1 VTLGESKTVA
11 LSNGTI
17 AYAERGAGPVSVRS
31 SSGSRSARGDAG
43 VVVFVHGLLVNAN
56 LWRKVVP
63 AVADAGFRCITP
75 TWPLGSHSLPMAPD
89 ADLTPP
95 GVARLIADFLEAL
108 ELTDVTVVAN
118 DTGGALTQL
127 LMASNPERVGRVVL
141 TPCDAFEDFFP
152 EPFTSLPSRI
162 RLPGAAWILSRALQ
176 FPVVQRQ
183 PTAYGWLSKRGIPA
197 EVIASYVRPI
207 YSSAGIRRD
216 AQRFIAGV
224 HNKYTLAAAAALPEF
239 AKPVL
244 LVRAADDRIFHPALF
259 ESFTPPSSTASKQRC
274 PTPAWSRWPTR
285 TRSSPRT
292 SRPNWPP

>member
-1 VTLGESKTVA
+1 MTLGESKTVA
-11 LSNGTI
+11 LSTGTI
-17 AYAERGAGPVSVRS
+17 AYAERGAGP
-31 SSGSRSARGDAG
+31 

-63 AVADAGFRCITP
+63 AVAEAGFRCITP

-95 GVARLIADFLEAL
+95 GVARLIAEFLEAL

-127 LMASNPERVGRVVL
+127 LMANHPERLGRVVL

-152 EPFTSLPSRI
+152 EPFTSLPSRV

-176 FPVVQRQ
+176 LGVVQRQ
-183 PTAYGWLSKRGIPA
+183 PTAYGWLSKRGTPA
-197 EVIASYVRPI
+197 EIITSYVRPI
-207 YSSAGIRRD
+207 YASAGIRRD
-216 AQRFIAGV
+216 AQRFIGAV
-224 HNKYTLAAAAALPEF
+224 DNKYTLAVAAALPDF

-244 LVRAADDRIFHPALF
+244 LVRAADDKVFRPELFDRLGATLPDARLVTVPDSYTFISEDQPDALADLIIDF
-259 ESFTPPSSTASKQRC
+259 AGPGAVR
-274 PTPAWSRWPTR
+274 
-285 TRSSPRT
+285 RSGPEL
-292 SRPNWPP
+292 